1 MFLIFSELFIFLFFA
16 AATPHERIRE
26 VNELPSQGPKTVCAS
41 STIPRLITSGPFEF
55 IELRA
60 EVSHT
65 DLTQFQFTPS
75 PFSNVFG
82 IFVSQKNIIELL

>member
-1 MFLIFSELFIFLFFA
+1 MRGLGKLMNY
-16 AATPHERIRE
+16 PHRGLRQYVRAI
-26 VNELPSQGPKTVCAS
+26 
-41 STIPRLITSGPFEF
+41 TIPRLITSGPFEF